1 MRVRAAS
8 QLFKTGALFL
18 AVASALL
25 VSCSSGMKEGPQL
38 SLRPGTASTPDR
50 VAGEYIVTV
59 LPGGDA
65 VLLRDLYA
73 AYGVREIS
81 DLGKG
86 LLLLKVERDPGLAE
100 IKRRGLES
108 GKLKDVQP
116 NFIYRGDG
124 P

>member
-8 QLFKTGALFL
+8 RLFKTGALFL

-38 SLRPGTASTPDR
+38 SLRLGTASTPDR

-59 LPGGDA
+59 HPGGDA
-65 VLLRDLYA
+65 ALLRERYVT
-73 AYGVREIS
+73 YGVREIS

-86 LLLLKVERDPGLAE
+86 LFLIKLNQDPGLAE

-108 GKLKDVQP
+108 DKVKDVQP
-116 NFIYRGDG
+116 NFVYRGEG

>member
-8 QLFKTGALFL
+8 RWFDAGVLLL
-18 AVASALL
+18 VVASALL
-25 VSCSSGMKEGPQL
+25 VSCVSGAKEGPQPH
-38 SLRPGTASTPDR
+38 LRFGTANTPDR

-65 VLLRDLYA
+65 ALLRELYT
-73 AYGVREIS
+73 AYGVREVT

-86 LLLLKVERDPGLAE
+86 LFLIKVEQDPGLAE

-108 GKLKDVQP
+108 GKVKDVQP
-116 NFIYRGDG
+116 NFIYRGDER
-124 P
+124 

>member
-1 MRVRAAS
+1 MCNEDRNM
-8 QLFKTGALFL
+8 GALYL

-38 SLRPGTASTPDR
+38 SLRPGAASTPDR

-59 LPGGDA
+59 HPGGDVA
-65 VLLRDLYA
+65 SLREFYA
-73 AYGVREIS
+73 AYGIREIT

-86 LLLLKVERDPGLAE
+86 LFLLKVERDPGLAE

-108 GKLKDVQP
+108 GKVKDAQP